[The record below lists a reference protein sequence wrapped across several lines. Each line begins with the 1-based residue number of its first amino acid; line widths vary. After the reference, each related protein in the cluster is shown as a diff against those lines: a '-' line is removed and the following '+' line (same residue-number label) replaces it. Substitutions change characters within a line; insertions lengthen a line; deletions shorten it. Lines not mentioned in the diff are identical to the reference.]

1 MATNV
6 SPLADDV
13 EVNRGDREVPRPVV
27 IDLYN
32 SCMGGVD
39 RADQLREYYSVGRSS
54 SKWYRY
60 IFWFLID
67 VAICNAFVLCN
78 YRRLSQGMGKL
89 RQLKFRT
96 ELAKQLIGYSTRV
109 SAAQSSKR
117 RKIEAHD
124 LQEGNE
130 GKHFSD
136 KIKGRKRK
144 CVQCKRECVQCKRV
158 GTKTPKGRPVETT
171 FECVQCGVA
180 LCKEV
185 CFADYHML

>member
-1 MATNV
+1 
-6 SPLADDV
+6 
-13 EVNRGDREVPRPVV
+13 
-27 IDLYN
+27 
-32 SCMGGVD
+32 MGGVD

-54 SKWYRY
+54 CKWYRY

-78 YRRLSQGMGKL
+78 YHRLSQGMGKL

-96 ELAKQLIGYSTRV
+96 DLAKQLIGGYSTSV

-117 RKIEAHD
+117 RKIEAYL
-124 LQEGNE
+124 LQEGNA
-130 GKHFSD
+130 GKHFID
-136 KIKGRKRK
+136 KIKGRKR
-144 CVQCKRECVQCKRV
+144 QCVQCKRV
-158 GTKTPKGRPVETT
+158 GTKTPKGRPVEST